1 MPDEVRRRV
10 AASKGRC
17 TVTTTLTTRELS
29 GCFTALITPLRDGL
43 VDEPALRALVERQIA
58 GGVSGLV
65 PCGTT
70 GEAPSLTSAEWDR
83 VVATT
88 IETAAGRVP
97 ILAGTG
103 SNGTMTTIE
112 RTQRARALG
121 ADGALIVT
129 PYYNK
134 PTQDGLYRHFAAIAE
149 AVDLPIVLYNVPG
162 RTSVNLLPETV
173 VRLAAL
179 PGIVGIKE
187 ASGSLDQASQ
197 IVHEA
202 PTGFAVL
209 SGDDSLTLPIM
220 GVGGTG
226 IISVVSNIVP
236 DAVSALTTA
245 CLEGDLA
252 TGRAMHLALF
262 DLCRAMFVETNPVP
276 VKAAAALLGYCT
288 PEVRLPLAP
297 LSEAAQ
303 RRVETALESW
313 LAEPVVLHALAA

>member
-1 MPDEVRRRV
+1 MTNINFTNR
-10 AASKGRC
+10 A
-17 TVTTTLTTRELS
+17 LT
-29 GCFTALITPLRDGL
+29 GCFTALVTPFRDGHI
-43 VDEPALRALVERQIA
+43 DEPALRALVEQQIE

-70 GEAPSLTSAEWDR
+70 GEAPALTAAEWDR

-88 IETAAGRVP
+88 VETAAGRVP
-97 ILAGTG
+97 VLAGTG
-103 SNGTMTTIE
+103 SNSTATTIE
-112 RTQRARALG
+112 RTQRARALE

-134 PTQDGLYRHFAAIAE
+134 PTQEGLYRHFVAIAE

-173 VRLAAL
+173 VRLAAV

-197 IVHEA
+197 IVREA
-202 PTGFAVL
+202 PSGFVVL

-220 GVGGTG
+220 GVGGSG

-236 DAVSALTTA
+236 EAVSELTSA
-245 CLEGDLA
+245 CLAGDFT
-252 TGRAMHLALF
+252 TGRTMHLALF

-303 RRVETALESW
+303 RRVES
-313 LAEPVVLHALAA
+313 ALAAWHAESVTLRAMAA